1 MFSYILIFLFITTG
15 IFNLII
21 VPQLKV
27 VTCCHHW
34 PGRRWVNR
42 LGDVMLVREHSE
54 WRSNNTIYYLFIYSW
69 FSESRLEWKHE
80 RNFKTRLVQ
89 KLREQSSL
97 FLPRQFSLTTSRM
110 EVPKRDSVNWAKMAP
125 RLHGSSPL
133 PWETCQH
140 RARCASVE
148 GRHVLDTVYFW
159 WQIVRVS
166 KWFHPHMSVIRLKI
180 KCISIE
186 LLGV

>member
-34 PGRRWVNR
+34 PGRRCTA
-42 LGDVMLVREHSE
+42 SE
-54 WRSNNTIYYLFIYSW
+54 GQITLFTSIYYLFIYSW
-69 FSESRLEWKHE
+69 FSESRPEWKHE

-148 GRHVLDTVYFW
+148 GHHVLDTVYFW

-166 KWFHPHMSVIRLKI
+166 IWFHPHMSVIRIKI